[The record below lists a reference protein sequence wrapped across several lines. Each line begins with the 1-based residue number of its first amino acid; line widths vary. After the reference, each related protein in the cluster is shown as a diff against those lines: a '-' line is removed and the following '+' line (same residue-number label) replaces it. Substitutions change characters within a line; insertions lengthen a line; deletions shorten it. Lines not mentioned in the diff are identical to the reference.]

1 MKGTGKWTIQEAAEV
16 TVAAPTI
23 SGSLNA
29 RFLSGIKD
37 ERVKASNSL
46 NGPTKMPGVDKQMV
60 SLSSLYT
67 AAFYNQYCYPISD
80 LSVLVLCLFSVD

>member
-16 TVAAPTI
+16 LVAAPTI

-37 ERVKASNSL
+37 ERVAASKSL
-46 NGPTKMPGVDKQMV
+46 FGPDKVPDVDKKLVCLLFLYFNHQCISYFLLV
-60 SLSSLYT
+60 SNFIMYLL
-67 AAFYNQYCYPISD
+67 
-80 LSVLVLCLFSVD
+80 L

>member
-16 TVAAPTI
+16 LVAAPTI

-37 ERVKASNSL
+37 ERVAASKIL
-46 NGPTKMPGVDKQMV
+46 HGPSKMPGVDKKLV
-60 SLSSLYT
+60 SE
-67 AAFYNQYCYPISD
+67 
-80 LSVLVLCLFSVD
+80 

>member
-16 TVAAPTI
+16 LVAAPTI

-37 ERVKASNSL
+37 ERVAASKSL
-46 NGPTKMPGVDKQMV
+46 FGPSEIVGAPPKISASDKKKV
-60 SLSSLYT
+60 S
-67 AAFYNQYCYPISD
+67 
-80 LSVLVLCLFSVD
+80 